1 MSFKPNIDNKTRFL
15 VLYLDAEMKASRV
28 SKTLGVSLRT
38 IQDWIRK
45 TEEGYDVRKIASG
58 RGRKTTKTPALK
70 KKVLRQTKMFPQKV
84 STRNL
89 AARDGVNRTIIH
101 NIFVEKGLKYQS
113 PNILPELTMD
123 QMQKRTAYC
132 SNMLETNGEKIY
144 ETFFS
149 DEMGIKLSEAHPKK
163 TWDSHIRK

>member
-1 MSFKPNIDNKTRFL
+1 
-15 VLYLDAEMKASRV
+15 
-28 SKTLGVSLRT
+28 
-38 IQDWIRK
+38 
-45 TEEGYDVRKIASG
+45 
-58 RGRKTTKTPALK
+58 
-70 KKVLRQTKMFPQKV
+70 MFPQKV